1 MTIGHPYEDKS
12 GQKLSVESGA
22 DVFIEVLNANGVKV
36 LFINSGTDTFPIQET
51 IAKFEAQGK
60 IIPRVVLCPDE
71 ATAVAAAHGYFVATR
86 EVQVV
91 LVHVDAGTLNLGG
104 NMHDAQ
110 RGRAGIVVCAGRAP
124 MTFEGEM
131 PGTRSMNIH
140 WTQEQLDQA
149 GILRNFTKWDYE
161 TRRPE
166 NIQHVIQRAFQVA
179 SSEPPGPVYVTMP
192 REVLMEK
199 ITEVVIPSANR
210 FNSLVTPQADASAIE
225 EIADALINARS
236 PLIITG
242 QSGRNY
248 STVDSMIE
256 LAETVGSPV
265 VSEPVHMNFPST
277 HPMYAGINSQ
287 PYIETADVILSVD
300 QDVPY
305 IPANGSPMKGAKIF
319 HIDIDPIKPT
329 IPLWVF
335 PYDHIVHAD
344 SSKAI
349 PLLIK
354 VLNRKMGPSDSA
366 RVDERYQLI
375 RESHEKEYM
384 ESIHLAQS
392 HEKNNKITPEY
403 LSYCINEMTAE
414 SAAVIDECVTNGKHV
429 SNYVRRSKPGTYF
442 KSGGSSL
449 GWGLGAAM
457 GIKLADQERMVIA
470 TVGDGAFI
478 YGCPTSTLW
487 ASDVYNAPF
496 LTIIYNNQIHNAPRE
511 SLNAGYPDSYAKRTN
526 NWVGMGLGPSVD
538 FALLAK
544 ACRAYGETVVKPLQV
559 RSALMRGL
567 SEVRSGRSAVIDVR
581 LEMT

>member
-1 MTIGHPYEDKS
+1 MAIDKYKGGRILS
-12 GQKLSVESGA
+12 GECGA

-36 LFINSGTDTFPIQET
+36 LFINSGTDTFPIQEA
-51 IAKFEAQGK
+51 IAKFESQGR
-60 IIPRVVLCPDE
+60 ITPRVILCPDE
-71 ATAVAAAHGYFVATR
+71 ATAVAAAHGYFVATK

-110 RGRAGIVVCAGRAP
+110 RGRAGIVICAGRAP
-124 MTFEGEM
+124 LTFDGEM

-161 TRRPE
+161 ARRPD
-166 NIQHVIQRAFQVA
+166 NIQHIVQRAFQVA
-179 SSEPPGPVYVTMP
+179 SSEPCGPVYITLP
-192 REVLMEK
+192 REVLMEQ
-199 ITEVVIPSANR
+199 IREVTIPLANR
-210 FNSLVTPQADASAIE
+210 FSSPVTPQADPSAVE
-225 EIADALINARS
+225 DIADALVNARS
-236 PLIITG
+236 PLVITG
-242 QSGRNY
+242 QSGRNL
-248 STVDSMIE
+248 SSVASMVA
-256 LAETVGSPV
+256 LAEIVGCPV
-265 VSEPVHMNFPST
+265 VSEPVHMNFPTS
-277 HPMYAGINSQ
+277 HPMYAGVSAQ
-287 PYIETADVILSVD
+287 SLIETADVILSVD

-305 IPANGSPMKGAKIF
+305 IPASGSPMEEAKIF

-354 VLNRKMGPSDSA
+354 AISSKMGPSDNA

-384 ESIHLAQS
+384 ESVALAQS
-392 HEKNNKITPEY
+392 HEQSNKITPEW
-403 LSYCINEMTAE
+403 LSYCINEITDE
-414 SAAVIDECVTNGKHV
+414 NTVVVDECVTNSKHV

-442 KSGGSSL
+442 RSGGSSL

-457 GIKLADQERMVIA
+457 GVKLADQERTVLA

-478 YGCPTSTLW
+478 FGCPTSTLW
-487 ASDVYNAPF
+487 ASDVHNAPF
-496 LTIIYNNQIHNAPRE
+496 LTVIYNNQIHNATRV

-526 NWVGMGLGPSVD
+526 NWVGMELGPSVD
-538 FALLAK
+538 FALLAQ
-544 ACRAYGETVVKPLQV
+544 ACRAYGEMVDKPTQLKP
-559 RSALMRGL
+559 ALERCL
-567 SEVRSGRSAVIDVR
+567 SEVRAGKAAVLDVR
-581 LEMT
+581 LGLPY